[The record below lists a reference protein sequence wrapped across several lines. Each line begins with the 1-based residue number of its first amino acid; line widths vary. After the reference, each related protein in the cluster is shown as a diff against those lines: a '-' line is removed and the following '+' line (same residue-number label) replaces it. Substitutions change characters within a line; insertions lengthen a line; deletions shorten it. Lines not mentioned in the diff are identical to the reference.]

1 MTRDLLNVDTP
12 DRWVNCDA
20 RKYPAGGNPW
30 TEIYTQQV
38 SQEIAVAIAINDPDI
53 VRRLRLQLAATAEY
67 LTAVFGFVGGAATP
81 SKKYAWANKLG
92 ITCSKATSQLKEA
105 TENLSTVSIT
115 DKEGR
120 TRVVTASEMRKRVER
135 TCDAIEDLRLLLSAV
150 EKFQQGVEGGTNHS
164 QTLQTI
170 VDVLTEVF
178 IDFVGIEDV
187 KRVAFDKDVD
197 GLFPEFIRT
206 AAKPLVAV
214 HYPKSAASKRN
225 VEKLN
230 RQIQEAVARYARRD

>member
-1 MTRDLLNVDTP
+1 
-12 DRWVNCDA
+12 
-20 RKYPAGGNPW
+20 
-30 TEIYTQQV
+30 
-38 SQEIAVAIAINDPDI
+38 
-53 VRRLRLQLAATAEY
+53 LAATADH
-67 LTAVFGFVGGAATP
+67 LAAVFGFVGGPATP
-81 SKKYAWANKLG
+81 SKKYAWANKLE
-92 ITCSKATSQLKEA
+92 ITCSKATSQLNEA
-105 TENLSTVSIT
+105 TDNLSTVLIK

-120 TRVVTASEMRKRVER
+120 TRVVPASEMRKRVER
-135 TCDAIEDLRLLLSAV
+135 ARDAIEDLQLLLRAV
-150 EKFQQGVEGGTNHS
+150 EMSQEGVEGGTNHF

-187 KRVAFDKDVD
+187 KRVAFEKDID

-214 HYPKSAASKRN
+214 HYPKSAASKRS

-230 RQIQEAVARYARRD
+230 RQIQQAVARYAHRD